1 MQVQKMK
8 KGKLIK
14 NNARIYEKKNERSE
28 NYTQALREVK
38 CAYSKKNVFSSEVN
52 TAILETF

>member
-8 KGKLIK
+8 KGKVIK

-28 NYTQALREVK
+28 NYKQALREVK

-52 TAILETF
+52 TAVLETF

>member
-1 MQVQKMK
+1 MK